1 MICGV
6 RYRIGSALQDDF
18 VRQGAQAHFEI
29 AASIVIGWETFLSF
43 AQDGSSSREEAIT
56 LLERAGCAPR
66 SPVPPLLRPDIDEP
80 RSRPPASSRC
90 SAPRSAAVVLMLP
103 VHAAAHRAMPIA
115 GAGSW

>member
-1 MICGV
+1 MIQRRTLPDRV
-6 RYRIGSALQDDF
+6 PSAMISSGKEHK
-18 VRQGAQAHFEI
+18 RTPEI

-43 AQDGSSSREEAIT
+43 AQEVGALSREEAIT
-56 LLERAGCAPR
+56 LLEAR
-66 SPVPPLLRPDIDEP
+66 SAISVPPLLRPDIKRA

-103 VHAAAHRAMPIA
+103 VHAAAHQAMPIA